1 MKIPKIKWIPFDSN
15 NPPANLNP
23 DENKSPKKILYLCD
37 GGQCET
43 CSNECNHTTDID
55 HAKNFNKEFGV
66 YVEKENNYA
75 ENQ

>member
-1 MKIPKIKWIPFDSN
+1 MYIDDRNFWYD
-15 NPPANLNP
+15 
-23 DENKSPKKILYLCD
+23 DKSPKKILYLCD

-43 CSNECNHTTDID
+43 CSNKCNHTTDID